1 MEMEL
6 TKIRNEETLSHLP
19 GVFKHI
25 TSPGLSETSQIL
37 TDTSFLESNL
47 ENRSTNLGEDKQVLH
62 LPVILNGIK
71 DLGLHES
78 TNTLQKSPFIEANT
92 EEVSLFHL
100 KEKCVIPVFTKD
112 NEITLSHQEFI
123 ETALSA
129 IEKVFPNENLD
140 PPEIR
145 VSHQIKGRTPDALHI
160 AAKDLQEHQR
170 TSYFERMA
178 FIIRIP
184 GITETMNGNRLSLT
198 IGGVR
203 SYSQENLYNKKTYE
217 KFKFFIGFQNM
228 VCCNLC
234 VSTDGFQSEIRAMS
248 YLDLEDKMLQVIQGY
263 NANQHL
269 SSMKNLLN
277 SSLSEN
283 QFAQIIGKA
292 RLYNYLPKK
301 EKSLVPELLLNDGH
315 ISTVAKDYYQDESFC
330 RNANGNI
337 SMWEF
342 YNLLTGSNK
351 TSYVDTFLE
360 RGVNAFSFSEGVSK
374 ALSGSS
380 TNYSWFL
387 S

>member
-1 MEMEL
+1 MEPL
-6 TKIRNEETLSHLP
+6 TLSPISTRIANL
-19 GVFKHI
+19 
-25 TSPGLSETSQIL
+25 TSQEVHNFGFPGN
-37 TDTSFLESNL
+37 DNP
-47 ENRSTNLGEDKQVLH
+47 K
-62 LPVILNGIK
+62 P
-71 DLGLHES
+71 
-78 TNTLQKSPFIEANT
+78 KSPFIEANT
-92 EEVSLFHL
+92 ESVSLSHL
-100 KEKCVIPVFTKD
+100 KEKCVIPVWSKD

-129 IEKVFPNENLD
+129 VATIFPNEAIGT
-140 PPEIR
+140 PEIR

-160 AAKDLQEHQR
+160 PTKDLQDFQK

-178 FIIRIP
+178 FIIKIP
-184 GITETMNGNRLSLT
+184 GITETINGNRLELT

-203 SYSQENLYNKKTYE
+203 AYNQENLYNKKTYE

-248 YLDLEDKMLQVIQGY
+248 YLDLEDKMLQVLTNYRAQE
-263 NANQHL
+263 HL
-269 SSMKNLLN
+269 NSMQNLLERN
-277 SSLSEN
+277 ITERD
-283 QFAQIIGKA
+283 FAQIIGKS

-301 EKSLVPELLLNDGH
+301 EKSLIPELLLNDGH
-315 ISTVAKDYYQDESFC
+315 INTVAKDYYQDESFC
-330 RNANGNI
+330 RNANGDI

-351 TSYVDTFLE
+351 TSYIDTFLE
-360 RGVNAFSFSEGVSK
+360 RGVNAFDFSKGISN

-387 S
+387 R